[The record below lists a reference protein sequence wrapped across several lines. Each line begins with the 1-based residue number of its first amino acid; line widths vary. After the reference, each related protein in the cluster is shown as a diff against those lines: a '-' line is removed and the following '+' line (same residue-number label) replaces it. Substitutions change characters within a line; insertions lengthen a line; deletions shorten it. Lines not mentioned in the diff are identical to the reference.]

1 MKQYRITKDQIF
13 QATNGGLDIIR
24 HYIRDI
30 DEYVGTKKKF
40 AIRDEKTPSCAIKK
54 LSDGNYV
61 VADFGDDG
69 KWMNGIALTQKFENC
84 EYGEAIKIIAE
95 RHGLASDDQIKSM
108 YAPDVTSEDAKPDQ
122 PDGEWYF
129 EHAEDVS
136 ENHLRI
142 IFSDKTWAY
151 IEYQYRNTPE
161 AERKAAVL
169 AHFRQILL
177 EQHWHV
183 LQSYTIIKQRKAITF
198 SASEFYP
205 IFRIEE
211 ERKDGKRFS
220 KIYQPKAK
228 EKSRR
233 FFYHGD
239 FDPQF
244 LHGYNQC
251 VKAYE
256 KLIKEYEEN
265 FDPDSEDVKEKPQ
278 LDEII
283 YCTGGSDALNFR
295 ALGYHVVYPSS
306 EHFKLSKDQLYKLFA
321 KTRNVMTCPDKDYT
335 GQQQNHRLCM
345 NPADDLYLDIRTIE
359 LPDQLLQYRDQYGRP
374 CKDVRD
380 YLKYFRAADLR
391 NLLKVAKMYRFWDA
405 FPAYDRKGNPKMK
418 NGKEIKEYKLSMERV
433 LNFLVKNGFGRRKV
447 NEETMEFIQIDGNL
461 VRQIK
466 PEDIKGFLINFL
478 RSRYVDED
486 LLNVLHRSPLLS
498 DKSFESLPILDPDFR
513 DYDNVS
519 QYMFF
524 ENITWRI
531 TGEGIEEI
539 QNKAVTKM
547 VWENRIL
554 KHRVRK
560 MEPMFTVHKNG
571 DDEFN
576 IDIHNQDS
584 PFFRFLI
591 QTSRIHWRTELEEY
605 VDTLPADAAEQY
617 RTKHKFDI
625 AGPALT
631 PEQRQDQI
639 QHLINKMYAFG
650 YMMHRYKAKSRPWI
664 VFGMDD
670 TPQKDNGSYGG
681 TGKSIFFEGVR
692 MVKNLLFLDGKNEK
706 LFEDNHVFEQVT
718 PNTDVI
724 YIDDASRNFPME
736 RTFSMTTGDITVNP
750 KGKTR
755 TSLPFHTSP
764 KLGVT
769 TNFSPDDL
777 SPSTMR
783 RILFFGTSNYY
794 HVDKSG
800 MFRENRQPIDDF
812 GKEFWSPE
820 YTPQEWELDFNFM
833 AQCCQLYLSQPTW
846 IEAPMENIMDRSL
859 TNTMGLN
866 FLEWAEVFFAPESGR
881 LDCFVPSGYAIEE
894 YRMSSGIKTI
904 TPNGFNGKM
913 RLFAQYKKLILNP
926 KPVQNNDGRVLKN
939 WDELRYDQR
948 EKAWNKSDRKK
959 TQSMLYLQSLGT
971 ELNDIIYDPTAM
983 PDSMPTPAPG
993 TQEIDF

>member
-1 MKQYRITKDQIF
+1 
-13 QATNGGLDIIR
+13 
-24 HYIRDI
+24 
-30 DEYVGTKKKF
+30 
-40 AIRDEKTPSCAIKK
+40 
-54 LSDGNYV
+54 
-61 VADFGDDG
+61 
-69 KWMNGIALTQKFENC
+69 
-84 EYGEAIKIIAE
+84 
-95 RHGLASDDQIKSM
+95 
-108 YAPDVTSEDAKPDQ
+108 
-122 PDGEWYF
+122 
-129 EHAEDVS
+129 
-136 ENHLRI
+136 
-142 IFSDKTWAY
+142 
-151 IEYQYRNTPE
+151 
-161 AERKAAVL
+161 
-169 AHFRQILL
+169 
-177 EQHWHV
+177 
-183 LQSYTIIKQRKAITF
+183 
-198 SASEFYP
+198 
-205 IFRIEE
+205 
-211 ERKDGKRFS
+211 
-220 KIYQPKAK
+220 
-228 EKSRR
+228 
-233 FFYHGD
+233 
-239 FDPQF
+239 
-244 LHGYNQC
+244 
-251 VKAYE
+251 
-256 KLIKEYEEN
+256 
-265 FDPDSEDVKEKPQ
+265 
-278 LDEII
+278 
-283 YCTGGSDALNFR
+283 
-295 ALGYHVVYPSS
+295 
-306 EHFKLSKDQLYKLFA
+306 
-321 KTRNVMTCPDKDYT
+321 
-335 GQQQNHRLCM
+335 
-345 NPADDLYLDIRTIE
+345 
-359 LPDQLLQYRDQYGRP
+359 
-374 CKDVRD
+374 
-380 YLKYFRAADLR
+380 
-391 NLLKVAKMYRFWDA
+391 
-405 FPAYDRKGNPKMK
+405 
-418 NGKEIKEYKLSMERV
+418 
-433 LNFLVKNGFGRRKV
+433 
-447 NEETMEFIQIDGNL
+447 
-461 VRQIK
+461 
-466 PEDIKGFLINFL
+466 
-478 RSRYVDED
+478 
-486 LLNVLHRSPLLS
+486 
-498 DKSFESLPILDPDFR
+498 
-513 DYDNVS
+513 
-519 QYMFF
+519 
-524 ENITWRI
+524 
-531 TGEGIEEI
+531 
-539 QNKAVTKM
+539 M

-560 MEPMFTVHKNG
+560 MEPMFTVYKNG

-605 VDTLPADAAEQY
+605 VDTLPADEAEQY

-718 PNTDVI
+718 SNTDVI

-846 IEAPMENIMDRSL
+846 IEAPMDNIMDRSL

-913 RLFAQYKKLILNP
+913 RLFAQYKKLILIP

-971 ELNDIIYDPTAM
+971 ELNDIIYDPTAI

-993 TQEIDF
+993 TDEIDF